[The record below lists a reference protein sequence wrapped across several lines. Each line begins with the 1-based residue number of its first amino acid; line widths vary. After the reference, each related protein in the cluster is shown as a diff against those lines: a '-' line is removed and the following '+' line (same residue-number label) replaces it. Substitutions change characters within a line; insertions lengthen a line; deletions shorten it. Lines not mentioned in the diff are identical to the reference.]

1 MTPNSPESRASLHPG
16 PISNPAPDQ
25 PELGQAMLEERQ
37 VRHHIVVLTGF
48 GTLAVVAAFFTTII
62 DWTVLAWRTTWLVI
76 CIVGFIGL
84 LSSVA
89 NLFNFTGTKSKSGTI
104 EE

>member
-1 MTPNSPESRASLHPG
+1 MTANSPESIASLHPE

-37 VRHHIVVLTGF
+37 VRHHIVVVTGF

-76 CIVGFIGL
+76 CIVGFVGL
-84 LSSVA
+84 LSSVM
-89 NLFNFTGTKSKSGTI
+89 NLFNFTGTKSKGGTI